1 MKERRLLK
9 RLIACTLFAT
19 LLGYDCSGQTDG
31 FQTVAPGIEHLK
43 MTRRSEASG
52 PWQINL
58 LRIDLRSVGVRLVHA
73 MDEAVGLE
81 ATSSM
86 ARRYKATAAVNAGFF
101 KVAGVYRG
109 DPAGVLVVEGK
120 LLSEPTDDRA
130 AVGFI
135 NRDGK
140 TQVLMGHLKFS
151 GAIKTHRGRSRAV
164 DGINRERGADELI
177 VFTPEFHRT
186 TLSAPDGIEIIV
198 RRGRIVERRDG
209 KGSSAIPSD
218 GYVISASGKARE
230 WAVENLTTGARAQLV
245 AAIESTEQRGSWNE
259 AICIVGGGPQ
269 LIREGR
275 VEITAEREGI
285 RPAFVSDR
293 HPRTAIASLGEG
305 KILIVTVD
313 GRQPSLSVGM
323 SLAELA
329 QLLLEFGARDAI
341 NLDGGGSTTM
351 VIDGRVV
358 NSPSDQT
365 GERMVSD
372 AILFFPGK

>member
-1 MKERRLLK
+1 
-9 RLIACTLFAT
+9 
-19 LLGYDCSGQTDG
+19 
-31 FQTVAPGIEHLK
+31 
-43 MTRRSEASG
+43 
-52 PWQINL
+52 
-58 LRIDLRSVGVRLVHA
+58 
-73 MDEAVGLE
+73 
-81 ATSSM
+81 
-86 ARRYKATAAVNAGFF
+86 
-101 KVAGVYRG
+101 
-109 DPAGVLVVEGK
+109 
-120 LLSEPTDDRA
+120 
-130 AVGFI
+130 
-135 NRDGK
+135 
-140 TQVLMGHLKFS
+140 
-151 GAIKTHRGRSRAV
+151 
-164 DGINRERGADELI
+164 
-177 VFTPEFHRT
+177 
-186 TLSAPDGIEIIV
+186 
-198 RRGRIVERRDG
+198 
-209 KGSSAIPSD
+209 
-218 GYVISASGKARE
+218 
-230 WAVENLTTGARAQLV
+230 LV